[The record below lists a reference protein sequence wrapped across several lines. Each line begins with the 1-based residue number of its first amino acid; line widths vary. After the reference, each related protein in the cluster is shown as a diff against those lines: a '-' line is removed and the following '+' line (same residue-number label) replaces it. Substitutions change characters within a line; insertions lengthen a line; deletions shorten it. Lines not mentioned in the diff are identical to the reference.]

1 MNLTVAVTKEVTF
14 DCAHMLSGHRGKCAN
29 LHGHT
34 YKVQV
39 TILGELKDSG
49 SSLGMVLDFGDLRE
63 VLQDHIISV
72 YDHAIIF
79 SAEPFRNEAEEELL
93 NWARRNKMRYHI
105 MNGRTTSETMAHEM
119 QLDIQ
124 IALSQINIIF
134 EQVHVRVWETPT
146 SFAEV

>member
-1 MNLTVAVTKEVTF
+1 MITAVTKEITF

-39 TILGELKDSG
+39 AVVGIPKRDEG
-49 SSLGMVLDFGDLRE
+49 SDYGMVIDFGDLKD
-63 VLQDHIISV
+63 VLQDQVVSV
-72 YDHAIIF
+72 YDHAVIF

-93 NWARRNKMRYHI
+93 AWARKYSMRHHI
-105 MNGRTTSETMAHEM
+105 VHGRTTSEMMAREM
-119 QLDIQ
+119 QQDISN
-124 IALSQINIIF
+124 ALRHINIPF
-134 EQVHVRVWETPT
+134 DHVSVRVWETPT

>member
-1 MNLTVAVTKEVTF
+1 MTTAVTKEITF

-39 TILGELKDSG
+39 AVVGIPKRDEG
-49 SSLGMVLDFGDLRE
+49 SDYGMVIDFGDLKD
-63 VLQDHIISV
+63 VLQSCIVDKF
-72 YDHAIIF
+72 DHAIIF
-79 SAEPFRNEAEEELL
+79 SAESFRNEAEEELFE
-93 NWARRNKMRYHI
+93 WARKYNMRYHI
-105 MNGRTTSETMAHEM
+105 MNERTTSETMAHEM

-124 IALSQINIIF
+124 LALSQINIIF